1 MLFGPFS
8 STAKYIRMQ
17 KVKDCTFDVDNI
29 AVCRRDKSFQRIV
42 LKMTEIARNKQREIH
57 QTDCGKIR
65 NRDSHSVN
73 SRRMRE
79 ISVVTIISPAH
90 GHGNCVVQ
98 NGAFV

>member
-1 MLFGPFS
+1 MSTILPF
-8 STAKYIRMQ
+8 AEEI
-17 KVKDCTFDVDNI
+17 KVF
-29 AVCRRDKSFQRIV
+29 SEFV
-42 LKMTEIARNKQREIH
+42 LKMTEIARNRQREIH

-90 GHGNCVVQ
+90 GHMETVSSKMGYLYREIK
-98 NGAFV
+98 